1 MQDFTGIAE
10 KLKRAEENINNLY
23 AEMVRFFQVSDYP
36 IFPENDPKLYL
47 QATEYHKNRDIP
59 PRFSVLAG
67 ETIHHLRSCF
77 DHIIWHFSLS
87 SLGLIKNP
95 RQIEFPVF
103 EERPVNHDGRALFER
118 KIQGVTDPNARA
130 LIERLQPYNAAD
142 PTDDPLWLIHYFDIV
157 DKHKELILCVTTPA
171 IVLPREMQG
180 DLERYQRAHP
190 ELDPAQVARHVNSH
204 GASQPC
210 VSFMNFGRR
219 EVEPVTEGL
228 IKLFRYTIGAI
239 GEFRVL

>member
-23 AEMVRFFQVSDYP
+23 VEMERFFKESDYP
-36 IFPENDPKLYL
+36 VFPENDPKLYL

-77 DHIIWHFSLS
+77 DHIIWHFST
-87 SLGLIKNP
+87 GPQKNKMP
-95 RQIEFPVF
+95 VDFPVF
-103 EERPVNHDGRALFER
+103 AEVPIKQRDITRFEG
-118 KIQGVTDPNARA
+118 KIQRVTDPNARA

-142 PTDDPLWLIHYFDIV
+142 PTDDPLWLIHSFDIF
-157 DKHKELILCVTTPA
+157 DKHRELILCVTTSA
-171 IVLPREMQG
+171 IALPREMQG
-180 DLERYQRAHP
+180 DLECYQRAHP

-204 GASQPC
+204 SASQPC
-210 VSFMNFGRR
+210 VSFRNFGRR
-219 EVEPVTEGL
+219 EVKSVTEGL
-228 IKLFRYTIGAI
+228 IELFEYTICAI

>member
-10 KLKRAEENINNLY
+10 KLKGAEENINNLY
-23 AEMVRFFQVSDYP
+23 AEMDRFFKESDYP
-36 IFPENDPKLYL
+36 VFPENDRKSYL
-47 QATEYHKNRDIP
+47 RAAEYHKDRDIP
-59 PRFSVLAG
+59 ARFSVLAG

-77 DHIIWHFSLS
+77 DHVVWHFSI
-87 SLGLIKNP
+87 GPQKNNMP
-95 RQIEFPVF
+95 VDFPVF
-103 EERPVNHDGRALFER
+103 TEKPVDKKALDRYEG
-118 KIQGVTDPNARA
+118 KIQRITNPKVLG

-142 PTDDPLWLIHYFDIV
+142 PTDDPLSLIHGFDVV
-157 DKHKELILCVTTPA
+157 DKHRELILCVTTSA

-180 DLERYQRAHP
+180 DLECYQRAHP

-219 EVEPVTEGL
+219 EVKSVTEGL
-228 IKLFRYTIGAI
+228 IKLFNYTISAI
-239 GEFRVL
+239 DEFRVL